1 MPPSPEPQAVLAP
14 LTEAAVFLVVTVD
27 PGGEEPV
34 RDLLGDLAGL
44 VRAVGFRIPG
54 GELSCVAAI
63 GSDLWDRLFGSGPKP
78 AGLHTFAEISGDR
91 HRAVATPGDLL
102 FHLRAHRFDLCFELA
117 SQLGVR
123 LSGHARVVDEVHGF
137 LYFDQRDLLGF
148 VDGTENPTGPA
159 AAAAALIGDEEPGFA
174 GGSYVM
180 VQRYVHDLDAWNRL
194 SVEEQEQ
201 VIGRTKLDDIELPD
215 DRKPANSHVA
225 LNSIEVGGVEQQIL
239 RANMV
244 FGDVGNREFGTYY
257 IAYARDPRR
266 IERMLRN
273 MFVGDPPGNTDR
285 ILDFSTATTGS
296 LYFAPSADFLDN
308 LPDPRHD

>member
-1 MPPSPEPQAVLAP
+1 MPPSPQPQAVLAP
-14 LTEAAVFLVVTVD
+14 LTEAAVFLVATVD
-27 PGGEEPV
+27 SGAEEPV
-34 RDLLGDLAGL
+34 RGLLGDLAGL

-54 GELSCVAAI
+54 AELSCVAGI

-78 AGLHTFAEISGDR
+78 AGLHPFAEIAGDR

-117 SQLGVR
+117 TQLGVR
-123 LSGHARVVDEVHGF
+123 LAGHARVVDEVHGF
-137 LYFDQRDLLGF
+137 VYFDQRDLLGF

-174 GGSYVM
+174 GSSYVM

-194 SVEEQEQ
+194 SVEEQEK

-225 LNSIEVGGVEQQIL
+225 LNSVEVGGVEQQIL

-296 LYFAPSADFLDN
+296 LYFVPSADFLDN
-308 LPDPRHD
+308 LPELTP